1 MRMSEALVRLLF
13 AGRWWLAALLAVV
26 TLIAGVGLPRLQ
38 PDNSLEVWFVQDDP
52 ALEAYHAFQ
61 DVFGNDEVVA
71 MVVHAEDGIFTEAG
85 LARVRAI
92 SAAAEGVDG
101 VVEVRSIATVTHIRI
116 DETWTPNPLEAPPL
130 RITDVDD
137 VKLSPERL
145 KARVQEDPLLRGT
158 LVSNDLKTALVV
170 ARMGA
175 MDDMDAQRDGI
186 LAELRAAVD
195 KSGHVPAAG
204 MGVVFSALNVAS
216 NRDAGV
222 VGGVSYV
229 LIFGLLW
236 LMFRKV
242 GPVMLTLLV
251 VIVTEVITLGLMGWL
266 DVRINTVTIVLP
278 TLLLIIGIAD
288 CVHML
293 RQVAQ
298 RSERDRKERTI
309 MGIADVLWPCLFTSL
324 TTAAG
329 FLALATARMQVVRDL
344 GIYSSVGVLV
354 AFAVSLV
361 AVACMVPNPAYEPQR
376 RSTRW
381 LQSRLVRVANATQR
395 SSREI
400 LIVAAAMALV
410 GAWGVSRIVVD
421 TYSIDFFYPKHE
433 VSQDSAFIED
443 TFGFYQP
450 LEFVVTSPEGM
461 KSADRLA
468 AVAAWQDAMEK
479 DPDVSWS
486 RSITDVAQRMNQL
499 YTDGSAENFTVPPDD
514 FALEQAL
521 LFYESSP
528 DNDLDDLVDA
538 DWERV
543 RVTVGLRMMSA
554 QGIGAAIDRLTLMA
568 ELPED
573 TTLEPRG
580 YLPLYVTMM
589 DYVVSSQISSFTF
602 AFLVIFTLL
611 AIVFRSI
618 RMALMALPANLL
630 PVFVTLGFMG
640 MAGIR
645 LDVAT
650 VTIAAVVQGLVV
662 DDTVHFLYRYRDDL
676 RRTGDHGRAVRETLR
691 VVGVPMTTTTI
702 SLVLGFSVLLMA
714 TVKTVAYFG
723 ILAAIAMGVAWLG
736 DLVVMPALLI
746 TLKPKL

>member
-1 MRMSEALVRLLF
+1 MRMSEALVRVLF
-13 AGRWWLAALLAVV
+13 AARWWLAALLAIV

-61 DVFGNDEVVA
+61 DIFGNDEVVA
-71 MVVHAEDGIFTEAG
+71 MVVHADEGIFTEAG

-92 SAAAEGVDG
+92 SAAAEAVDG

-116 DETWTPNPLEAPPL
+116 DESWTPNPMEAPPL

-158 LVSNDLKTALVV
+158 LVSDDLKTALIV

-186 LAELRAAVD
+186 LAELRTAVD
-195 KSGHVPAAG
+195 TTEHVPAAG

-242 GPVMLTLLV
+242 GPVMLTILV
-251 VIVTEVITLGLMGWL
+251 VVVTEIITLGLMGWL

-298 RSERDRKERTI
+298 RSERDRYERTI

-329 FLALATARMQVVRDL
+329 FMALATARMQVVRDL
-344 GIYSSVGVLV
+344 GIYASVGVLM
-354 AFAVSLV
+354 AFAVSVV
-361 AVACMVPNPAYEPQR
+361 AVMCAVPNPAYEPQR

-400 LIVAAAMALV
+400 LVVAAAMALV

-421 TYSIDFFYPKHE
+421 TYSIDFFYPRHE
-433 VSQDSAFIED
+433 VSQDSRFIED

-461 KSADRLA
+461 KSAERLA

-486 RSITDVAQRMNQL
+486 RSITDVARRMNQL
-499 YTDGSAENFTVPPDD
+499 YTDGSAENFQVPPDD

-521 LFYESSP
+521 LFYESSA
-528 DNDLDDLVDA
+528 DNDLDDLVDT
-538 DWERV
+538 DWDRI

-630 PVFVTLGFMG
+630 PIFVTLGFMG

-723 ILAAIAMGVAWLG
+723 ILAAIAMAVAWLG